1 MATSLSSF
9 GGGLVAVH
17 GVTPCSTFS
26 HFLLVRLG
34 SGLGL
39 GLGLGSGLGLGL
51 GLRRREGHGNFVVV
65 VWWWS
70 GSRARRHT
78 VLYIQQCCYLQLRF
92 GAVFKSIPSVL
103 VHS

>member
-1 MATSLSSF
+1 MGLGSKLGLGLGLGWREGRGDLIVVSL
-9 GGGLVAVH
+9 GGGLVVAVH
-17 GVTPCSTFS
+17 GVTSCSTFS

-39 GLGLGSGLGLGL
+39 GLGLGSGLGLRL
-51 GLRRREGHGNFVVV
+51 GVGRREGHGNFVVV

-78 VLYIQQCCYLQLRF
+78 VLYIQ
-92 GAVFKSIPSVL
+92 
-103 VHS
+103 